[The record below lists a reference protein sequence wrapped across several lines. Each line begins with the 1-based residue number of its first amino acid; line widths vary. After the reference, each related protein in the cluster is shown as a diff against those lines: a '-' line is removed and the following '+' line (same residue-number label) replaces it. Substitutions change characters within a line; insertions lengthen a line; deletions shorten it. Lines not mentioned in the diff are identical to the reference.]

1 MMINNYRIRGEIIKA
16 ETIKNGLFLSDASR
30 FIIKLDDTYP
40 TKEQILNHNPL
51 IRSTRG
57 TYFIKYEP
65 EGSDQKKDKLTFVVG
80 NDLVGFKFKVRNS
93 DHFEALAKV
102 FPEVAW
108 LLRNTNYDPKLF
120 LVAKMHPGMIVPF
133 SLNIGTYVDRLVEQ
147 MNRDKIDFNTNK
159 PLVTYRVRKD
169 LVNYNAIPFFYA
181 PDRIAY
187 AKKIIEMKKLAQACK
202 DEDK

>member
-1 MMINNYRIRGEIIKA
+1 MINNCRIRGEIIKA

-30 FIIKLDDTYP
+30 YIIKLDDTYP
-40 TKEQILNHNPL
+40 TREQILSHDPL
-51 IRSTRG
+51 VRSTRG
-57 TYFIKYEP
+57 EYFIKYEP
-65 EGSDQKKDKLTFVVG
+65 MESKNRRDAAPFVVG
-80 NDLVGFKFKVRNS
+80 NDLVGFKFKVANS

-108 LLRNTNYDPKLF
+108 MLRNTNYTPKLF
-120 LVAKMHPGMIVPF
+120 YVAKMHPGMIVPF
-133 SLNIGTYVDRLVEQ
+133 SLNIGTYVDKLVEQ
-147 MNRDKIDFNTNK
+147 MNRDKVDFNTNK
-159 PLVTYRVRKD
+159 PLVTYRVRAD